1 MLIGRIYFPS
11 RILAMSRSVDVIRAK
26 ISSAYLLMVSFLLI
40 SALGGLIYRSIDVGW
55 QAIQLPTLAT
65 MGI

>member
-1 MLIGRIYFPS
+1 
-11 RILAMSRSVDVIRAK
+11 MSLSVDVIRAK